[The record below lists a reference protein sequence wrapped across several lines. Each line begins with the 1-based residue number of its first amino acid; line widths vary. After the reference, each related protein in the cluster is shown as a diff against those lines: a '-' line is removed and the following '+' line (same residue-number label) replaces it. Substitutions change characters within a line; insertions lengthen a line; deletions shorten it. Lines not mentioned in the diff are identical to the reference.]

1 MKRIM
6 RIILQSMLMGGIMLT
21 LISCSSREQKYEDID
36 EFSKKVTLE
45 QLKKVKVE
53 HGALIEAGI
62 YTGGGMAGDSN
73 SSSIRLNSDGQII
86 YTAEKSPMHYIP
98 IRGYEYL
105 VKDQTILDRLN
116 EYIREHNLSVWDK
129 LPFDDEFMA
138 LDAPS
143 TSISFV
149 FNDESVGG
157 DSWSMHRISYDNV
170 IPEGGMK
177 VLDGFNDLFYEALKD
192 AELQETYLL
201 NDGERLYSGRNIEN
215 TDAEAKMFLM
225 GFWKSTQQ
233 IKTLADG
240 TVQKTDTLDKY
251 DQFDYSGWED
261 EIILQPYPYEV
272 DDEKSY
278 LLDSIVH
285 EPLADCDSSWYFR
298 FVSEGEEPE
307 ELCMT
312 IDGSVIYARLSSPG
326 SDEYTVLIFE
336 RIS

>member
-53 HGALIEAGI
+53 HGVLIEAGI

-86 YTAEKSPMHYIP
+86 YTAEKSPMHHIP

-157 DSWSMHRISYDNV
+157 ASWSMHRISYDNV

-225 GFWKSTQQ
+225 GIHMDDKNGAWGKIGDSRWICTETIEGDKFTEREGD
-233 IKTLADG
+233 LPDADG
-240 TVQKTDTLDKY
+240 EVKELRRRM
-251 DQFDYSGWED
+251 D
-261 EIILQPYPYEV
+261 EAKRLCDDASDIL
-272 DDEKSY
+272 K
-278 LLDSIVH
+278 
-285 EPLADCDSSWYFR
+285 
-298 FVSEGEEPE
+298 
-307 ELCMT
+307 
-312 IDGSVIYARLSSPG
+312 
-326 SDEYTVLIFE
+326 
-336 RIS
+336 